1 MHDRFGRSIRYLRL
15 SVTPACSMRCVYC
28 RPVGIG
34 NDSLS
39 GLMSPREFE
48 QVVRHLV
55 ESHGLSKVRLT
66 GGEPTAR
73 SDILQIVR
81 RIAGIRGIQD
91 LAMTTNGLTLPRLAR
106 PLREAGLRRVNI
118 SLDSLEPKRFAD
130 MTGVDGL
137 ERVKQGID
145 AALQA
150 ELRPVKLNTVVVR
163 GQNDQELPDLIRF
176 AAEKDLEIRF
186 IELMPM
192 GPLADQWKHRYVC
205 ADEMR
210 RTIAPHVLVSQDQVR
225 DASAARLVRAVLPDG
240 RIARY
245 GFITPM
251 SCPFCDL
258 CNRIR
263 ISAEGALFPCLMD
276 RPKANLMSAI
286 RPHFDPE
293 AFDAILFDAL
303 ESKQEEHPST
313 GFIPMIQIGG

>member
-34 NDSLS
+34 HHSLS
-39 GLMSPREFE
+39 DLMSPQEIE

-55 ESHGLSKVRLT
+55 ESVGLIKVRIT

-73 SDILQIVR
+73 GDILQIVR

-91 LAMTTNGLTLPRLAR
+91 LAMTTNGLTLQRLAK

-118 SLDSLEPKRFAD
+118 SLDSLDPKRFAD

-150 ELRPVKLNTVVVR
+150 GFDPVKLNTVVVR
-163 GQNDQELPDLIRF
+163 GQNDQELPDLMYF
-176 AAEKDLEIRF
+176 AADKGLEIRF

-192 GPLADQWKHRYVC
+192 GPLANRWEQRYVS

-210 RTIAPHVLVSQDQVR
+210 RTIAPHVLVSEHLVR
-225 DASAARLVRAVLPDG
+225 DASSARRVRAVLRNG
-240 RIARY
+240 RIVEY

-258 CNRIR
+258 CDRIR
-263 ISAEGALFPCLMD
+263 IAADGSLFPCLMD
-276 RPKANLMSAI
+276 RPRANLMSAI
-286 RPHFDPE
+286 RPYFDPD

-303 ESKQEEHPST
+303 QSKQEEHPST